1 MIKGIE
7 SQFHNLKHLSIF
19 PQLLSFS
26 LIDSMN
32 KYIFF
37 KRLKKEVS
45 IYYIELSYHSVKFS
59 VSSIQHVYHQKN
71 KSQETNMLTHV
82 VAHVH
87 WSEYFILFY
96 FLLTA
101 TF

>member
-7 SQFHNLKHLSIF
+7 SEFHNLKHLSIF

-37 KRLKKEVS
+37 KRFNKEVS
-45 IYYIELSYHSVKFS
+45 IYYIELSEHSVKF
-59 VSSIQHVYHQKN
+59 YHQKN
-71 KSQETNMLTHV
+71 KSQETNMLTHE

-87 WSEYFILFY
+87 
-96 FLLTA
+96 
-101 TF
+101 